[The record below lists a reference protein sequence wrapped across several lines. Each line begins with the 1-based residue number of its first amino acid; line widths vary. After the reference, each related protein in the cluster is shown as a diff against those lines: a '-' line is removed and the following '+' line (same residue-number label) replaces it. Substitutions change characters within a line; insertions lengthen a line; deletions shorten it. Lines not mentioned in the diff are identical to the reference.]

1 MNTNPMTAAVFDLV
15 ANVEMVHRDKNGNI
29 KQIFQE
35 NKIGDFLIKKGIVS
49 PLWINSSLLEFLL
62 SPIMGK

>member
-1 MNTNPMTAAVFDLV
+1 MTAAVFDLV